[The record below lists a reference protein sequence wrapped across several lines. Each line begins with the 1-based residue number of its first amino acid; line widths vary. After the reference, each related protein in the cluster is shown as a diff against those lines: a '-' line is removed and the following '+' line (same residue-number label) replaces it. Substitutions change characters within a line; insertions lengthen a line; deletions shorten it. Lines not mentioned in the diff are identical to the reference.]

1 MADQPRTLVLIQ
13 SNPFE
18 NHQAAEAIRIALGL
32 VSGEN
37 QVEVILFGKAV
48 SILFE
53 DPENFKDG
61 EILEKF
67 LPSLKDH
74 LKTFYVEKSALDG
87 LQPADSDYSIT
98 TVSLDETGDLMANA
112 DRFIVF

>member
-1 MADQPRTLVLIQ
+1 MADNSRTIVLIQ

-18 NHQAAEAIRIALGL
+18 NHQPAEAIRIALGL

-37 QVEVILFGKAV
+37 QVEVILFGKAA

-67 LPSLKDH
+67 LPSLKGQ

-87 LQPADSDYSIT
+87 LRPTDSDYSMT
-98 TVSLDETGDLMANA
+98 AVSLDESADLMADA
-112 DRFIVF
+112 DRFIIF

>member
-1 MADQPRTLVLIQ
+1 MADQSRTLVLIQ

-18 NHQAAEAIRIALGL
+18 SHQPAEAIRIALGL

-48 SILFE
+48 SVLFE
-53 DPENFKDG
+53 DLENLKDG
-61 EILEKF
+61 DTLNKF
-67 LPSLKDH
+67 LPSLKDQ
-74 LKTFYVEKSALDG
+74 LKTFYVERSALDG

-98 TVSLDETGDLMANA
+98 PVSLDETGDLMAKA